1 MARGVLKWR
10 WPVDFS
16 SGYWETLDCWCLSCI
31 LHLHSWTSCFF
42 YENELLK
49 QTQLALQMLS
59 LEWNL
64 GQSIHAHYDVA
75 LRYSVWSSPFL
86 SLLLTITLLSQNMLL
101 LQKELSPCSC
111 GRFHLLSPSWEPF
124 TTRIQRKHL
133 HPASFPPQIK
143 RILMHYRIW
152 SRDWF
157 CWDKQDR

>member
-1 MARGVLKWR
+1 MITVSAPLWQGGCFKVEVANGLLFRILRDTRLLMSEFHFTLTLLNFLLFLWKWNIETNPARTPNVVPWVE
-10 WPVDFS
+10 P
-16 SGYWETLDCWCLSCI
+16 
-31 LHLHSWTSCFF
+31 
-42 YENELLK
+42 
-49 QTQLALQMLS
+49 
-59 LEWNL
+59 
-64 GQSIHAHYDVA
+64 GQSIHAHYDVV
-75 LRYSVWSSPFL
+75 LRYSIWSSSF
-86 SLLLTITLLSQNMLL
+86 LSQNMLL

-143 RILMHYRIW
+143 RILMHYLIW